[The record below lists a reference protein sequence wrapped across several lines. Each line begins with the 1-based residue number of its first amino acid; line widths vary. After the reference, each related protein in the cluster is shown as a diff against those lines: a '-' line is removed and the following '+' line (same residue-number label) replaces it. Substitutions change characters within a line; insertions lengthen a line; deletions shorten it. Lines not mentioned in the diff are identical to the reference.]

1 MAIWGK
7 TSGAESRPKSLPM
20 DSNSGYSREFVTS
33 TSKGWVM
40 QPGTASTATGNDN
53 VNADPEILVA
63 IRNLSVNFKSGNLLS
78 FDIDDAQLADT
89 GIFDIRLTFDEPMSV
104 TSASVTANANTVP
117 PNQTVTN
124 KAYILLSRLGGT
136 DMVEDSTV
144 LMAYLTKQGFAAA
157 DGDRGGSGT
166 NTLTFRGILQ
176 SADAGFLAF
185 TDSNLHLNG
194 TATIQS
200 DSETFSGVLLEGSS
214 DDSLVLDASAGARK
228 TIAGAVTDSATIT
241 VDGGS
246 GTVVVGQVVTV
257 NGEGSAP
264 AASITSNNGI
274 NATDTSGSTDNTITV
289 LTVTDATNF
298 ILSENV
304 TIADNINLLFSVNAG
319 EGIEQNSVSMT
330 TEGADGAT
338 SVVGGTAY
346 RTGFGLDTI
355 VGRVSLLEDTAQTG
369 SGNSHLVNE
378 DDSGS
383 KFSAEEFTTDQAGLV
398 LDETEQ
404 AGSASGSAFI
414 LKSVTTA

>member
-7 TSGAESRPKSLPM
+7 TSGEESRPKSLPM
-20 DSNSGYSREFVTS
+20 DSNSGYSREFVTA
-33 TSKGWVM
+33 TSKGWVF
-40 QPGTASTATGNDN
+40 QPGTASAATGNDN
-53 VNADPEILVA
+53 ASADPEILVA

-78 FDIDDAQLADT
+78 VDFADGAVADSGTFDLV
-89 GIFDIRLTFDEPMSV
+89 LTFDEEITV
-104 TSASVTANANTVP
+104 TSAARTANQVI
-117 PNQTVTN
+117 TN
-124 KAYILLSRLGGT
+124 KVFILLDELGGT
-136 DMVEDSTV
+136 DMVSDGT
-144 LMAYLTKQGFAAA
+144 MACQYLS
-157 DGDRGGSGT
+157 GSGS
-166 NTLTFRGILQ
+166 NTLTFRGVRSQ
-176 SADAGFLAF
+176 NAAGFLAF
-185 TDSNLHLNG
+185 ADDNIHVNG
-194 TATIQS
+194 TATLQS

-214 DDSLVLDASAGARK
+214 EDSLVLDASAGAKK
-228 TIAGAVTDSATIT
+228 TIAGAVTDSASIT

-246 GTVVVGQVVTV
+246 GTVAVGQVVTV